1 MGYFNNQ
8 TGYPTDILSTRAIIK
23 RGNYALIPPNGLV
36 RNVIP
41 GFENCDVT
49 ILSTPKLGATFVDYL
64 VTLHDCGRNTKG
76 FGGEELE
83 TFVYV
88 IDGAITASA
97 DATDYPL
104 TAGGYLYC
112 PAGVTLRLENA
123 NGGQSSR
130 LFLQAPLS
138 AHQGLR
144 GARGQQQ
151 RRQPGEDPLRGH
163 ERGDPAGSAAERSGL
178 RHEYAHPL
186 LRPGA
191 SHGYI
196 ETHVQE
202 HGAYILSG
210 AGVYNL
216 DNEWM
221 PVKQGDY
228 IFMGAYVQQAG
239 YAVGQ
244 ETFSYIYSRTA
255 TATSSLKR
263 FAAKTKATC
272 SRSVAFFYLSQSPTD
287 THRAGDVGGAAL
299 QVEFPLR
306 QRDRQRAQAR
316 QNAEHRVDPLR
327 VQRFRAVLHH
337 AGQRDDRQAARPRQT
352 SDAGQRLA
360 AQRLAVDAPFAGDQ
374 QIGLRQRL
382 LQAQRRHHDLDA
394 RLQRCTEKHLAG
406 DPHAARRSAAGDL
419 SHVAAGTLADHLGIL
434 RQALLQLRHHRC
446 RRALLRPE
454 HRRRAGPTSG
464 LSTSQATSIRHCR
477 RRASSVLRSIPLS
490 VASSPPPHGSALP
503 SGR

>member
-41 GFENCDVT
+41 RFENCDVT

-130 LFLQAPLS
+130 LFLYKRRYQRIKGYEAHVVSNNVANLEKIHYEGMSEVILQDLLPKDLGFDMNMHILS
-138 AHQGLR
+138 FA
-144 GARGQQQ
+144 
-151 RRQPGEDPLRGH
+151 
-163 ERGDPAGSAAERSGL
+163 
-178 RHEYAHPL
+178 
-186 LRPGA
+186 PGA

-255 TATSSLKR
+255 TATSSRKR

-272 SRSVAFFYLSQSPTD
+272 SRSAASFIYPNRLPIRIA
-287 THRAGDVGGAAL
+287 RATLAAL
-299 QVEFPLR
+299 RCRLSSPCDSAAASELR
-306 QRDRQRAQAR
+306 RGRMLNIASIPARAAL
-316 QNAEHRVDPLR
+316 PP
-327 VQRFRAVLHH
+327 VLHH

-382 LQAQRRHHDLDA
+382 LQAQRRHHDPMPGFSVAPRNTWQAIPMPPAAPPPATCRTSRPVLWRITSA
-394 RLQRCTEKHLAG
+394 YCVRPCSNCATIAAVAPFCG
-406 DPHAARRSAAGDL
+406 PNTAAAR
-419 SHVAAGTLADHLGIL
+419 
-434 RQALLQLRHHRC
+434 
-446 RRALLRPE
+446 
-454 HRRRAGPTSG
+454 GPTSG

>member
-112 PAGVTLRLENA
+112 PAGVTMRLENA

-130 LFLQAPLS
+130 LFLYKRRYQRIKGYEAHVVSNNVANLEQLHYEGMSEVILQDLLPKDLGFDMNMHILS
-138 AHQGLR
+138 FA
-144 GARGQQQ
+144 
-151 RRQPGEDPLRGH
+151 
-163 ERGDPAGSAAERSGL
+163 
-178 RHEYAHPL
+178 
-186 LRPGA
+186 PGA

-244 ETFSYIYSRTA
+244 ETFSYIYSKDCNR
-255 TATSSLKR
+255 
-263 FAAKTKATC
+263 
-272 SRSVAFFYLSQSPTD
+272 
-287 THRAGDVGGAAL
+287 DV
-299 QVEFPLR
+299 EP
-306 QRDRQRAQAR
+306 
-316 QNAEHRVDPLR
+316 
-327 VQRFRAVLHH
+327 
-337 AGQRDDRQAARPRQT
+337 
-352 SDAGQRLA
+352 
-360 AQRLAVDAPFAGDQ
+360 
-374 QIGLRQRL
+374 
-382 LQAQRRHHDLDA
+382 
-394 RLQRCTEKHLAG
+394 
-406 DPHAARRSAAGDL
+406 
-419 SHVAAGTLADHLGIL
+419 
-434 RQALLQLRHHRC
+434 
-446 RRALLRPE
+446 
-454 HRRRAGPTSG
+454 
-464 LSTSQATSIRHCR
+464 
-477 RRASSVLRSIPLS
+477 
-490 VASSPPPHGSALP
+490 
-503 SGR
+503 